1 MPSLRLSVGEPAL
14 VAEEIGSRGRVVGG
28 TAGWDVL
35 TGDDG
40 SAEGVFTGEPE
51 VLIREKY

>member
-14 VAEEIGSRGRVVGG
+14 VAVEICSRGRVVGG

-40 SAEGVFTGEPE
+40 SAEGVFTGEPG
-51 VLIREKY
+51 VR